1 MRNYY
6 DNLVYFDFKEIKPS
20 GHCCAFL
27 GLHLYLRFMYTLRY
41 TIKEADLNLIRN
53 YGSQNL
59 KESLFWFHLNF
70 VK

>member
-1 MRNYY
+1 MRNCV
-6 DNLVYFDFKEIKPS
+6 DNFVYFDLKEIKPS

-27 GLHLYLRFMYTLRY
+27 HLYFCFMYTLRY
-41 TIKEADLNLIRN
+41 TIKEADLNVIRN

-59 KESLFWFHLNF
+59 KGSLFWFRLNF